1 MMELMVLPSSLRAAS
16 AANVAWPADEGHG
29 MKITVIG
36 GGSTYTPELVEGLLS
51 RREMLDLHE
60 IHLVD
65 SDADRLRVL
74 GPFAQR
80 MAAADG
86 GGVGGA
92 VGHRPTSRAIV
103 RCRVRRQSDPRRRDG
118 SPRA

>member
-1 MMELMVLPSSLRAAS
+1 
-16 AANVAWPADEGHG
+16 

-36 GGSTYTPELVEGLLS
+36 GGSTYTPELIEGLLS

-80 MAAADG
+80 MAARGQRVAAASAC
-86 GGVGGA
+86 GGA
-92 VGHRPTSRAIV
+92 PIEP
-103 RCRVRRQSDPRRRDG
+103 RVLPEPASW
-118 SPRA
+118 